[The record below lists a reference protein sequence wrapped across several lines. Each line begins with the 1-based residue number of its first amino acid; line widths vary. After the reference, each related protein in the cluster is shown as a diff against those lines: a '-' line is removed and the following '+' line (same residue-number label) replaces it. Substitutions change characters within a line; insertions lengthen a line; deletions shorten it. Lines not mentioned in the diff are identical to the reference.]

1 MPGLSQQEE
10 VRDTFKEILVSADDR
25 LPICGLEQSSFSYD
39 LPDNGIAEIFGYLH
53 VNKRSLLYDTSVRT
67 WIFDDRI
74 IGDIVWSPIRP
85 GRNGDWR
92 QHSLIRSIVG
102 CNGGTDTGTRRLE
115 DWVGKSSDEIDRGGR
130 PRHLLADRGQ
140 AGDGGS
146 ETASGAAAPPPRK
159 RGRPARPEP
168 VASDTFEQAAVRS
181 RLRSMRVETL
191 RDICTMVIP
200 NQKTTKKTPKE
211 SLVTELVSTPDKL
224 ALLAAALNIA
234 GAQDA
239 ASTDKPDLAQAAAQ
253 LTALRA
259 RLQPEGP
266 AARSAEVRVCPWCS
280 GIVRSSS

>member
-1 MPGLSQQEE
+1 MAELSLQEE
-10 VRDTFKEILVSADDR
+10 VRDIFKEILISANVR
-25 LPICGLEQSSFSYD
+25 LPIRGLEQSSFSYD
-39 LPDNGIAEIFGYLH
+39 IPQNGIAEISGYMH
-53 VNKRSLLYDTSVRT
+53 VNPKGKLAEAAVRP
-67 WIFDDRI
+67 WIFDDQI

-130 PRHLLADRGQ
+130 PRYLLADRGQ

-146 ETASGAAAPPPRK
+146 DADSGGGAPPPRG
-159 RGRPARPEP
+159 RGRPARPDP
-168 VASDTFEQAAVRS
+168 VASDTDEQAAVRS

-234 GAQDA
+234 GAQGA
-239 ASTDKPDLAQAAAQ
+239 ASTDTPDLAQ

-259 RLQPEGP
+259 RLQPEEP
-266 AARSAEVRVCPWCS
+266 AARSAPDAAAA
-280 GIVRSSS
+280 GSSAPRPPPPPP